1 MLPWR
6 RVCSWRICAG
16 LTLLREL
23 YPFQVRRDL
32 GVSLD
37 PAAPNPFGKV
47 ND

>member
-32 GVSLD
+32 RVSLD
-37 PAAPNPFGKV
+37 LQHQSFGKV
-47 ND
+47 DD